1 MSNKIQY
8 DISERV
14 VDETTSRRKWLAR
27 ARQEGYEKD
36 MLLLFAKYDRLI
48 RLATSD
54 KERADIAKLGVLE
67 VYKLMGSGGKLY
79 VDGQLV
85 YNDDNF
91 ESLRNVMSNE
101 NKKFMGDVDWFNP
114 KKGFG
119 FIKWNKDGVQQ
130 KDMFVHFS
138 DIQCEGFK
146 TLYAGQKVS
155 FEVGANYDG
164 DPKAINVEILKN

>member
-1 MSNKIQY
+1 
-8 DISERV
+8 
-14 VDETTSRRKWLAR
+14 
-27 ARQEGYEKD
+27 
-36 MLLLFAKYDRLI
+36 
-48 RLATSD
+48 
-54 KERADIAKLGVLE
+54 
-67 VYKLMGSGGKLY
+67 
-79 VDGQLV
+79 
-85 YNDDNF
+85 
-91 ESLRNVMSNE
+91 MSNE

>member
-85 YNDDNF
+85 YND
-91 ESLRNVMSNE
+91 E
-101 NKKFMGDVDWFNP
+101 K
-114 KKGFG
+114 
-119 FIKWNKDGVQQ
+119 
-130 KDMFVHFS
+130 
-138 DIQCEGFK
+138 
-146 TLYAGQKVS
+146 
-155 FEVGANYDG
+155 
-164 DPKAINVEILKN
+164 